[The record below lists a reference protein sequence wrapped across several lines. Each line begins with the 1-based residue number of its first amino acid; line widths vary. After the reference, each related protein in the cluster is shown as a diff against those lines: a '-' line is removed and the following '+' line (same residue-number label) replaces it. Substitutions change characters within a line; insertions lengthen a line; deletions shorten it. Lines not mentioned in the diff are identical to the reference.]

1 GNGDRATAD
10 AEHGGGDLE
19 FVGVA
24 SGTQK
29 GTAMSKRFIPT
40 FEHVSAAAPT
50 RRTLLKA
57 GAAAIAVGG
66 TGLGAG
72 LAGAQESSNAATAV
86 ASPATCVLTAEMT
99 EGPYFLAGDL
109 IRKDITEGVGGV
121 PLHLKIA
128 VQDVNACAALAN
140 AAVDIWHCDA
150 QGYYSGISGE
160 NPGGG
165 VPATPDKNL

>member
-1 GNGDRATAD
+1 MTQRSVPALDQVFTA
-10 AEHGGGDLE
+10 
-19 FVGVA
+19 V
-24 SGTQK
+24 
-29 GTAMSKRFIPT
+29 
-40 FEHVSAAAPT
+40 PT
-50 RRTLLKA
+50 RRTVLKT
-57 GAAAIAVGG
+57 GVAAIAIGS
-66 TGLGAG
+66 TGRGAG
-72 LAGAQESSNAATAV
+72 LAKARDSSQAATAV

-109 IRKDITEGVGGV
+109 IRNDITEGSAGV
-121 PLHLKIA
+121 PLQLKIA

-165 VPATPDKNL
+165 GSATTDENLTTTFLRGIQLTGGDGVAEFTTIYPGWYMGR

>member
-1 GNGDRATAD
+1 MSRSLEATDGIGCRATAD
-10 AEHGGGDLE
+10 AEHGGGDLA
-19 FVGVA
+19 VA
-24 SGTQK
+24 LRTGAEGTSPSGTQK
-29 GTAMSKRFIPT
+29 GTAMSKRSIPT

-66 TGLGAG
+66 TGLGTG
-72 LAGAQESSNAATAV
+72 LARAQDSSTAATAA

-121 PLHLKIA
+121 PLQLKIA
-128 VQDVNACAALAN
+128 VQD
-140 AAVDIWHCDA
+140 
-150 QGYYSGISGE
+150 
-160 NPGGG
+160 
-165 VPATPDKNL
+165 